1 MHKNVMII
9 TSEYTGHG
17 HKSITEALTEQFS
30 KHGEVKL
37 NILDGYSLSGSLGLK
52 IGKLYGT
59 ITRTSRDLWKLIWD
73 ISLKHPYVISELIEN
88 SIQDSFLRVMNAVEP
103 DAIITTHPNYLSSVL
118 NILENNSRK
127 IPVYAMVADP
137 VSITPLWSD
146 SRARYTICPTEE
158 AKAACI
164 RHGVPEAKIKVFGF
178 PVRERFVKKIVY
190 PDIVHFSREKP
201 LRCLIMSG
209 GEGSGNMGRI
219 ARSILNNFSSSV
231 KIICGRNK
239 TLKKRMELTLLEKY
253 AGRVEIFGFV
263 NEMENIMAESDILFT
278 RASPN
283 TMMEAV
289 MCNLPLVIT
298 GALPGQEEGNPAFA
312 ETYNLGVVCTETRRI
327 KETVQILLGNN
338 AEKLNK
344 IKKSQ
349 YEYRDP
355 DIAKNIV
362 DFILSDSTLL

>member
-1 MHKNVMII
+1 MHKNIMII

-17 HKSITEALTEQFS
+17 HKSITEALTEQFA
-30 KHGEVKL
+30 KHSEVKL
-37 NILDGYSLSGSLGLK
+37 NILDGYSLSGSFGLR

-59 ITRTSRDLWKLIWD
+59 ITRASRDLWKLIWD
-73 ISLKHPYVISELIEN
+73 ISLKHPYVITDLIEN
-88 SIQDSFLRVMNAVEP
+88 SIQDSFIRVLNAVEP
-103 DAIITTHPNYLSSVL
+103 DAIITTHPNYLSSIL
-118 NILENNSRK
+118 NILESNNRN

-146 SRARYTICPTEE
+146 PRAYFTICPTEE

-178 PVRERFVKKIVY
+178 PVRERFVKKAADPGIVC
-190 PDIVHFSREKP
+190 FSRERP

-219 ARSILNNFSSSV
+219 ARIILNNFNSSV
-231 KIICGRNK
+231 KIVCGRNK
-239 TLKKRMELTLLEKY
+239 ALKKRMELTLLDKY
-253 AGRVEIFGFV
+253 AGRIEILGFV
-263 NEMENIMAESDILFT
+263 NDMENIMADSDILFT

-283 TMMEAV
+283 VMMEAV
-289 MCNLPLVIT
+289 MCGLPLVIT
-298 GALPGQEEGNPAFA
+298 GALPGQEEGNPAYA
-312 ETYNLGVVCTETRRI
+312 ETYNLGVVCLETRRI
-327 KETVQILLGNN
+327 KETVRMLLGDN

-355 DIAKNIV
+355 DITKNII
-362 DFILSDSTLL
+362 DFILSTGAPK